1 MGISKFVSLGLM
13 MSVVALTS
21 CKAETEK
28 ESAKSDLNR
37 SHKIPAR
44 MLIEAPSSGV
54 ELGMGWDSRRGE
66 IVPNHC
72 IDFSPIRSSGQE
84 ITMDLKEVSDQSEIM
99 DSLNVSAAVEAK
111 SIVASGS
118 AKASFAKS
126 RKVNSSSTTILLNA
140 QVNNGVL
147 FVGPPALPGR
157 VRNAYPGLEDE
168 KAGMGFGNT
177 ANLRPHSRKSDY
189 SSPEVSF
196 KPFIRA
202 KVKSPDRFRE
212 HCGDYYVSA
221 IYSGAELIATINFSA
236 KSVTDAKTISASV
249 KAKYG
254 SVSASAASQKTHKS
268 KSDATDFNIH
278 FLQIGGGGGEIPTS
292 KDDLLNKLK
301 ELPTEA
307 AKDPKFHKVEL
318 RSYREIPDA
327 RDLVF
332 TSNDEAFEIIT
343 DYYWMLT
350 SVYDDLDNI
359 IADKSG
365 YQLKAK
371 RTLKDF
377 EEMQDEVLDIR
388 RALFE
393 ISEAYYTGR
402 LPDPELLD
410 KVDRNWF
417 PEAPNEEFKLDLP
430 PIFKP
435 AKDTVVAPDSCL
447 ADNWFNCVAHKLK
460 TAMPSG
466 NPNAIKLLLPL
477 PTKATIPAATEEVT
491 AEQAYRKAVIDWY
504 IRPQSRR
511 MCALDPTD
519 NECMLNKE
527 IGALVELV
535 PYEN

>member
-1 MGISKFVSLGLM
+1 MGLSRIAPIGLL
-13 MSVVALTS
+13 MSAVVLSS
-21 CKAETEK
+21 CKAETENAAAETSGK
-28 ESAKSDLNR
+28 YSQ
-37 SHKIPAR
+37 KIPAR

-66 IVPNHC
+66 IIPNHC

-84 ITMDLKEVSDQSEIM
+84 ITMDLKEVSDQSEVM

-126 RKVNSSSTTILLNA
+126 RQVNSSSTTILLNA

-168 KAGMGFGNT
+168 KAGMGFGN
-177 ANLRPHSRKSDY
+177 AAGLRPHSRKSDY

-236 KSVTDAKTISASV
+236 KSVADAKIISASV

-254 SVSASAASQKTHKS
+254 SVSASAASKQTQKS
-268 KSDATDFNIH
+268 KSDSTDFNIH
-278 FLQIGGGGGEIPTS
+278 FLQIGGAGGEIPTS
-292 KDDLLNKLK
+292 KDDLLEKLK
-301 ELPTEA
+301 SLPTEA
-307 AKDPKFHKVEL
+307 SKDPKFHKVEL

-327 RDLVF
+327 DSLVF
-332 TSNDEAFEIIT
+332 TSNEDAFEIIT

-350 SVYDDLDNI
+350 SVYEDLENVI
-359 IADKSG
+359 SNMKGYHDKTS
-365 YQLKAK
+365 YSV
-371 RTLKDF
+371 KDF
-377 EEMQDEVLDIR
+377 KEIQDEILDVR

-393 ISEAYYTGR
+393 ISNAYYTGR
-402 LPDPELLD
+402 LPDQALLD

-417 PEAPNEEFKLDLP
+417 PNAPEEKFRLDLP
-430 PIFKP
+430 SILR
-435 AKDTVVAPDSCL
+435 APGEKGELEGNCPVET
-447 ADNWFNCVAHKLK
+447 WFNCVADKLK

-466 NPNAIKLLLPL
+466 NPNVIKLLLPL
-477 PTKATIPAATEEVT
+477 PNKVTIPTATDEMT
-491 AEQAYRKAVIDWY
+491 AEQAYQKAVIDWY
-504 IRPQSRR
+504 IRPQSKR

-519 NECMLNKE
+519 NECMSNTGIDALADLIPYKE
-527 IGALVELV
+527 
-535 PYEN
+535 